1 MFTHLTDTTKAIVF
15 YALAFALA
23 VVIALLPEAP
33 VHLYMATPLM
43 AAALMLFIVT
53 GDGYT
58 RAGLQSLG
66 LHRLGLRGWGPAVF
80 IPVLALGFAYGVV
93 WITGLADLSIPAT
106 IGRNDTPVIYLPLL
120 ALITIL
126 IAALTVVL
134 GEEIGWRGYLLPRL
148 EAFGRGRA
156 MLITGLLHAAWHLP
170 LIFLTSQYHSEGS
183 LLITMPLFFVSVAL
197 VGGVFIGY
205 LRFATGSVWPA
216 SIAHAAHN
224 VIWDVLSGLTMGATP
239 LVSEYLAG
247 EGGIFTN
254 LAYAVL
260 VGWLVYRWSRQ
271 EGTVPTNAFIQ
282 PTTATGR

>member
-15 YALAFALA
+15 YALAFAMA
-23 VVIALLPEAP
+23 VAIALLPDAP

-53 GDGYT
+53 RDGYT
-58 RAGLQSLG
+58 RAGLKSLG
-66 LHRLGLRGWGPAVF
+66 LHRLGLRGWGPAIF
-80 IPVLALGFAYGVV
+80 IPMLALGFAYSVV
-93 WITGLADLSIPAT
+93 WTTGLADLSIPAT

-120 ALITIL
+120 ALLTII

-148 EAFGRGRA
+148 EALGRGRA
-156 MLITGLLHAAWHLP
+156 MLITGLLHATWHLP

-224 VIWDVLSGLTMGATP
+224 VIWDVLSGFTVGATP

-247 EGGIFTN
+247 EGGILTN

-260 VGWLVYRWSRQ
+260 VGWLIYRWNKRKQPAQATASIRQ
-271 EGTVPTNAFIQ
+271 
-282 PTTATGR
+282 TAEMGR